1 MGASQIQI
9 TQMESDGHGIKEL
22 LEAEKRRQEKM
33 RAAKSDAE
41 KEIADYKAQR
51 EAEFQAYKNKHST
64 GGSESS
70 EQLAA
75 QTTAAVADLERE
87 AAKNKQKVVDMLV
100 GYVTN
105 VVKAS

>member
-9 TQMESDGHGIKEL
+9 IQMESDGHGIKEL
-22 LEAEKRRQEKM
+22 LEAERQAAEIVAEAKKRRQEKM
-33 RAAKSDAE
+33 RAAKTDAE
-41 KEIADYKAQR
+41 REIA
-51 EAEFQAYKNKHST
+51 AYKDQHST

-87 AAKNKQKVVDMLV
+87 AAQNKQKVVDMLV